1 MNPLPPNCPI
11 CHSQLEI
18 TRAYCRACDT
28 ALDGHFQPG
37 AFSQLSPDHI
47 AFMITFV
54 RNEGKI
60 NRVGEELNLS
70 YPTVRSRLHDL
81 IRALGYDIG
90 EEEES
95 APDDERRSVLD
106 LLSKGKLSSEE
117 ALKRLSTRS

>member
-1 MNPLPPNCPI
+1 MNPLPANCPI

-28 ALDGHFQPG
+28 ALDGHFQSG

-90 EEEES
+90 EEEEVL
-95 APDDERRSVLD
+95 PDDERRTVLD
-106 LLSKGKLSSEE
+106 SLSKGKLSPEE
-117 ALKRLSTRS
+117 ALKRLSARG

>member
-1 MNPLPPNCPI
+1 MNLLPANCPI

-70 YPTVRSRLHDL
+70 YPTIRSRLHDL
-81 IRALGYDIG
+81 IRARGYDIG
-90 EEEES
+90 EEEEVV
-95 APDDERRSVLD
+95 PDDERRTVLD
-106 LLSKGKLSSEE
+106 SLSKGKLSPEE
-117 ALKRLSTRS
+117 ALKRLSARG

>member
-1 MNPLPPNCPI
+1 MNPLPANCPI

-37 AFSQLSPDHI
+37 AFSQISPDHI

-81 IRALGYDIG
+81 IRALGYDVG
-90 EEEES
+90 DEEEVV
-95 APDDERRSVLD
+95 PDDERRAVLD
-106 LLSKGKLSSEE
+106 SLSKGKLSPEE
-117 ALKRLSTRS
+117 ALKRLGARS